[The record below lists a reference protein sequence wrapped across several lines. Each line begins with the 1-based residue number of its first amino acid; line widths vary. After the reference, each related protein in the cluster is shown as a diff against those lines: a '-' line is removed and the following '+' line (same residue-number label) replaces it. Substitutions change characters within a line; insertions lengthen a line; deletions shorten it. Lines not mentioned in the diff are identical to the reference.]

1 MFPIYKR
8 EMLAYYTSPIGYI
21 FTAVL
26 LILSGMIF
34 SFTTLWMG
42 TVSTSGYF
50 VVVLFLFSILIPLL
64 TMKQFS
70 EERKSK
76 TEQLLLTAPVS
87 IFGIVFAKFAA
98 AFTVFAGSFILSALI
113 DFITLS
119 AVTGKQLNLALVV
132 GSSVGILLIGSAF
145 IAVGIFMSSL
155 TENQV
160 IAAVTTFGVILFML
174 LFFLIPSFVKTPFI
188 REVLKWFSVMDRYQ
202 YFINGVFSIPA
213 VLYFLSL
220 SVIFL
225 FLTTRVYEMRRWN

>member
-26 LILSGMIF
+26 LVLSGILF
-34 SFTTLWMG
+34 SFTTVWMR
-42 TVSTSGYF
+42 TVDTSAYF
-50 VVVLFLFSILIPLL
+50 VAILFLFSILIPLL

-87 IFGIVFAKFAA
+87 IFGIVFAKFFA
-98 AFTVFAGSFILSALI
+98 AFTVFAGSFILSA
-113 DFITLS
+113 FINFTTLA
-119 AVTGKQLNLALVV
+119 AVTEKELNLALIV
-132 GSSVGILLIGSAF
+132 GSSVGILLIGAAF
-145 IAVGIFMSSL
+145 IAVGVFMSSL

-174 LFFLIPSFVKTPFI
+174 LFFLIPSFIKTPFI
-188 REVLKWFSVMDRYQ
+188 REVLRWFSVIDRYQ
-202 YFINGVFSIPA
+202 YFTSGIFSLPA
-213 VLYFLSL
+213 ILYFFSL

-225 FLTTRVYEMRRWN
+225 FLTTRIYEMRRWN

>member
-26 LILSGMIF
+26 LILSGMFF
-34 SFTTLWMG
+34 SFLTLWMG
-42 TVSTSGYF
+42 TVNTSVYF
-50 VVVLFLFSILIPLL
+50 VVCLFLFSILIPLL

-113 DFITLS
+113 NFITLA
-119 AVTGKQLNLALVV
+119 AVTKKELNVALIV
-132 GSSVGILLIGSAF
+132 GSCVGILLIGSAF
-145 IAVGIFMSSL
+145 VAVGIFMSSL

-174 LFFLIPSFVKTPFI
+174 LFFLVPSFVKTSVV
-188 REVLKWFSVMDRYQ
+188 REILKWFSVFDRFQ
-202 YFINGVFSIPA
+202 YFINGIFSVPA
-213 VLYFLSL
+213 ILYFFSL

-225 FLTTRVYEMRRWN
+225 FLTTRIYEMRRWN